1 MIIFPFFTGS
11 FSVNGVFAQNENPP
25 DTIIRA
31 ALKQAALKYNIPSVI
46 LTGIAYTE
54 SGWRQF
60 DSSGNPIIHYNSSSS
75 FDIGIMQIN
84 SVGRSDINKL
94 ETDIFY
100 NIDIG
105 AKILDGKWK
114 ITLGIGDRDRNVL
127 ENWYYAIWAYN
138 GFSYTNNP
146 NNPDGRHYQDR
157 VIANIAKQILGSDGQ
172 PLWTPVQISRPD
184 PSEILN
190 PPDWI
195 PTPTPFH
202 YGDLYSNIYE
212 GDNARLLAGP
222 DNPVVPVGSGFS
234 ISFEMQNVGTTT
246 WKNIAS
252 SQNGGYHATLK
263 IGKGSNLTEIDSS
276 ISSPVEPGENIIF
289 TFTTSVAGEGGYSL
303 TFEMYDGT
311 NLFGPSIKA
320 GLYAYDVTINDLSAI
335 LNNPFKAGDIIP
347 IKFGLNTEDGI
358 ALSSFAQINL
368 INTTRNVIYSSFVT
382 PDITMNGTVEDIVT
396 QFIAGTGTAVN
407 GNYILDVRLFLKNES
422 SQGFPIEG
430 NLCLS
435 PCYAEYKKD
444 LVISDQRNGLFIN
457 SNPQG
462 ADILINGSDTGLF
475 TPSFVALSSENYS
488 VTLSRAGF
496 NDDNFQCTVGPGISS
511 LSEEL
516 IAISA
521 QVNLNLSS
529 QSLDFGEI
537 YTGVSNY
544 RNVKLQ
550 FSGSLG
556 EVGVV
561 GTSAKWISIYPLS
574 FNSSTTFTI
583 SIDSRWLQE
592 GQTLNGT
599 VTFDTG
605 TVKTTLS
612 VAVKTLY
619 SSVIFSLD
627 PDNATM
633 REGDNLFIDAYVKTP
648 LKTIDNVNFTLSYD
662 PAFLSVDSVTPDG
675 LNFAVGNISQNLG
688 FISFEGT
695 NISGTTGQFK
705 ILTVE
710 FTALKNTSGAKTLI
724 NFSDAH
730 AFSGGVEEDNLSFD
744 SEIQILEKLRL
755 PAVVQ
760 SLKAQDLIGKIKLT
774 WNPGEAGSYPVK
786 EYDIF
791 RSKADSITDSIFIG
805 SVNSNVYSF
814 TDTGPFER
822 IPYYYWVI
830 ATDRMNNSSS
840 YIVPVKIQPTVFS
853 NTLPSSI
860 ILEFYISK
868 PYVYINGIMIKMEVA
883 PFIEGGRT
891 FVPVRYVAE
900 PFGAQVIWNGNEK
913 KVTLIHKKF
922 IELWIGNPQA
932 MVNNI
937 PTLID
942 PSNIQIAPFIVDGR
956 TLLPLRFVAETFGAD
971 VSWDPTTKKVTIE
984 YKN

>member
-1 MIIFPFFTGS
+1 MIIFLFFMGS
-11 FSVNGVFAQNENPP
+11 FSINGVFAQNENPP
-25 DTIIRA
+25 DTVIRA
-31 ALKQAALKYNIPSVI
+31 VLKQAALKYNIPSVI
-46 LTGIAYTE
+46 LMGIAYNE

-60 DSSGNPIIHYNSSSS
+60 DSSGNPVIHYNSSSS

-94 ETDIFY
+94 ETDIYY

-114 ITLGIGDRDRNVL
+114 ITPGIGDRDRNVL

-146 NNPDGRHYQDR
+146 NNPEGRHYQDR
-157 VIANIAKQILGSDGQ
+157 VIANVAKQVLGSDGQ
-172 PLWTPVQISRPD
+172 PLWTPVQISKPD

-222 DNPVVPVGSGFS
+222 DNSVIPVGSGFS

-246 WKNIAS
+246 WKNVAS

-263 IGKGSNLTEIDSS
+263 IGKGSNLKEIEKS
-276 ISSPVEPGENIIF
+276 ISSSVEPGENTIF
-289 TFTTSVAGEGGYSL
+289 TFTTSVAEEGEYNL
-303 TFEMYDGT
+303 TFEMYDGI
-311 NLFGPSIKA
+311 NPFGPSIQA

-335 LNNPFKAGDIIP
+335 LNNPFKVGDIVP
-347 IKFGLNTEDGI
+347 IKFGLNTEDSI
-358 ALSSFAQINL
+358 ALSPFAQINL
-368 INTTRNVIYSSFVT
+368 LNTTGNVIYSSFVT

-396 QFIAGTGTAVN
+396 HFIAGTGATVN
-407 GNYILDVRLFLKNES
+407 GNYILDVRLFLKRER
-422 SQGFPIEG
+422 SQGFPVEG

-444 LVISDQRNGLFIN
+444 LVIGDQRNGLFLN

-462 ADILINGSDTGLF
+462 ADILINGSDSGLF
-475 TPSFVALSSENYS
+475 TPSFVPLSSGNYS
-488 VTLSRAGF
+488 VTLSRVGF
-496 NDDNFQCTVGPGISS
+496 NDDNFQCTIGTGVSS

-516 IAISA
+516 IAIPA

-529 QSLDFGEI
+529 QSLNFGEI
-537 YTGVSNY
+537 YTGVSDY
-544 RNVKLQ
+544 RNVRLQ

-556 EVGVV
+556 EIGVV

-574 FNSSTTFTI
+574 FDSSTTFTI

-605 TVKTTLS
+605 TVKTALS

-627 PDNATM
+627 PDDATM

-648 LKTIDNVNFTLSYD
+648 LKIIDNVNFTLSYD
-662 PAFLSVDSVTPDG
+662 PAFLSVDSVSPDVS
-675 LNFAVGNISQNLG
+675 NFAVGNISQNSG
-688 FISFEGT
+688 FISFDGT

-710 FTALKNTSGAKTLI
+710 FTALKNTSGAKTLVD
-724 NFSDAH
+724 FSDAH
-730 AFSGGVEEDNLSFD
+730 AFSGGVEEDNLPFD
-744 SEIQILEKLRL
+744 SEIQVLEKLRL
-755 PAVVQ
+755 PGAIQ
-760 SLKAQDLIGKIKLT
+760 NLKTQDLIGKIKLT

-791 RSKADSITDSIFIG
+791 RSKTDSITDSIFIG

-840 YIVPVKIQPTVFS
+840 YAMPVKIQPTVFS
-853 NTLPSSI
+853 NTLPSSVT
-860 ILEFYISK
+860 LEFYIGK

-891 FVPVRYVAE
+891 FVPVRYIAE

-932 MVNNI
+932 MVDDA

-942 PSNIQIAPFIVDGR
+942 PSNTQIVPFIVDGR